1 MTEWEIILL
10 EAEDVWQN
18 CANGR
23 YVGAWGSDKERYR
36 RDRDIFKA
44 RRIYDLYGYDYFLKF
59 LNRCPHIKDCFDDLV
74 LCKINGQCS
83 TLCYKYDIKKG
94 CTLNAAE

>member
-1 MTEWEIILL
+1 M
-10 EAEDVWQN
+10 
-18 CANGR
+18 
-23 YVGAWGSDKERYR
+23 KESL
-36 RDRDIFKA
+36 D
-44 RRIYDLYGYDYFLKF
+44 FLKF